1 MMERS
6 LITRVEFLLVR
17 IIELILLVWNLE
29 LNLVLFKKNKIS
41 EIRDLQEQF
50 N

>member
-1 MMERS
+1 MERS